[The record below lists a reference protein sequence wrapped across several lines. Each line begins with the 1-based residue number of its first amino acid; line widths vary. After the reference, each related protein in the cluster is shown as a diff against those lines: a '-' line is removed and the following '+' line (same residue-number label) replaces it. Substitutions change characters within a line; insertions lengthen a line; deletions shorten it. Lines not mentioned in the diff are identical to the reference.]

1 MPPWTLRPCLVR
13 ETIVGARDVAHRSA
27 QMETDWTGPCHPGS
41 RSPRRGHKRSQ
52 RFRNELAW
60 KGRGGRPLRLRHS
73 RREEGGCGR
82 YKDYGEG
89 MRVL

>member
-1 MPPWTLRPCLVR
+1 MPPWTLCTCLVR
-13 ETIVGARDVAHRSA
+13 ETIIGARDVAHRSA
-27 QMETDWTGPCHPGS
+27 QMETGWTGPCHPGS

-52 RFRNELAW
+52 RFRNGLTW
-60 KGRGGRPLRLRHS
+60 KGRGGRPLRHS

-82 YKDYGEG
+82 SKDSGEG